1 LARLSL
7 YSRWEPKDGG
17 ILENGGT
24 NFHSNVSPVAIWR
37 NGISKLISS
46 SLGPTNESMVL
57 SITTSTD
64 NLSQIFIGNY
74 DGGSNGLYFR
84 KRSYWFSTLNT
95 VGENYL
101 ECNQGSYYGIPSNM
115 YNCNP
120 F

>member
-1 LARLSL
+1 MDGSPRM
-7 YSRWEPKDGG
+7 GG

-64 NLSQIFIGNY
+64 NLSQI
-74 DGGSNGLYFR
+74 L
-84 KRSYWFSTLNT
+84 
-95 VGENYL
+95 
-101 ECNQGSYYGIPSNM
+101 
-115 YNCNP
+115 
-120 F
+120 